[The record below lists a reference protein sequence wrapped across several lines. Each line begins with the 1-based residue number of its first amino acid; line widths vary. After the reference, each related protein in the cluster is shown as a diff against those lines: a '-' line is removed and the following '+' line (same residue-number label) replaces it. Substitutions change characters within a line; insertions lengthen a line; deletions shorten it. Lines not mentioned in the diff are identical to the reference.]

1 MSRVMIAMVINLMS
15 LSFDDIPEDVVRTL
29 EVGGAVDHVGHS
41 SLLQQGE
48 ILGGLPASHVER
60 CSSVGVSV
68 QTVHLVDILPPPPAP
83 PLGDEVGQEAV
94 ASLAVVHPL
103 SLLAVNCEA
112 SA

>member
-1 MSRVMIAMVINLMS
+1 MSHVMIAMVINLS
-15 LSFDDIPEDVVRTL
+15 LLSFDDIPEDVVRTL

-83 PLGDEVGQEAV
+83 PTW
-94 ASLAVVHPL
+94 
-103 SLLAVNCEA
+103 
-112 SA
+112 